1 MELGKDK
8 WIHSKIKIISIL
20 LLETIQIF
28 NIDIIENIT
37 KFLD

>member
-8 WIHSKIKIISIL
+8 WIHSKIKIIYIL
-20 LLETIQIF
+20 FLETIQIF
-28 NIDIIENIT
+28 NRDIIENIT